1 MNDFKGQLLL
11 TGATGFLGGAIAAE
25 LIAKPVWERTLLLVR
40 APDRATA
47 CGRLRNTL
55 ARFEVPDELLERV
68 REEQIILGDFKRAAE
83 IFEAPDQAARLSGVT
98 RVINSAAVATFSN
111 HPGLWP
117 INVVGTFEFVRR
129 LHEIARIER
138 FVHVG
143 TAMCHGMD
151 IPSAVPEGYESPN
164 PPQHLVPYT
173 ETKVFIENKI
183 RTELPD
189 LPFVVVRPTIIV
201 GHSKLG
207 TRPSGSIYWVFRTAL
222 LLGAFTCALTDSIDV
237 VPVDWTAQA
246 IVHIALK
253 DSLSHN
259 LYHAS
264 AGPDHASTFA
274 ELDIATARGR
284 GVAPLGER
292 YRQASYEELA
302 GMRDQYQE
310 KLGSSVNPR
319 IMQRAIRLYGEF
331 AALNVTFRN
340 DRLLAEG
347 MSPPPPFAAYAHL
360 CAATSES
367 SDIAEQ
373 MTADYK

>member
-1 MNDFKGQLLL
+1 MNNFKGQLLL

-25 LIAKPVWERTLLLVR
+25 LIATPAWERTLLLVR
-40 APDRATA
+40 APDRASA
-47 CGRLRNTL
+47 CERVRQRLTK
-55 ARFEVPDELLERV
+55 FELPDALLERV
-68 REEQIILGDFKRAAE
+68 REEQIILGDFKHAAA
-83 IFEAPDQAARLSGVT
+83 IFEEAGQAARLAGVT

-129 LHEIARIER
+129 LHEIARLER
-138 FVHVG
+138 FVHIG

-164 PPQHLVPYT
+164 PQHLVPYT

-183 RTELPD
+183 RAELPG

-201 GHSKLG
+201 GHSRLG

-222 LLGAFTCALTDSIDV
+222 LLGAFTCALSDSIDV

-253 DSLSHN
+253 DRLSHT

-264 AGPDHASTFA
+264 AGPDRASTFA

-284 GVAPLGER
+284 GVDPLGER

-310 KLGSSVNPR
+310 KLGSNVNPR
-319 IMQRAIRLYGEF
+319 VMQRAIRLYGEF

-340 DRLLAEG
+340 DRLLGEG
-347 MSPPPPFAAYAHL
+347 MPPPPPFAAYAHL